1 MDRGESLMD
10 LRTYYRK
17 IRETEVSIDSEEVVI
32 VSLATPEGGK
42 AGVRTEAPRAIAA
55 RQIAEGRARLA
66 TDEEALEHYEIQ
78 RESKERIER
87 EMTARRLQVVVVPA
101 HDAPTPKERS

>member
-1 MDRGESLMD
+1 MD
-10 LRTYYRK
+10 LRSYYKR
-17 IRETEVSIDSEEVVI
+17 IRDTEESIDSDEVVI

-42 AGVRTEAPRAIAA
+42 PGVRTEAPRPIAA

-66 TDEEALEHYEIQ
+66 TDDEALEHYELH

-87 EMTARRLQVVVVPA
+87 EMAARRLQVVVVPA
-101 HDAPTPKERS
+101 HDVPVPKERS